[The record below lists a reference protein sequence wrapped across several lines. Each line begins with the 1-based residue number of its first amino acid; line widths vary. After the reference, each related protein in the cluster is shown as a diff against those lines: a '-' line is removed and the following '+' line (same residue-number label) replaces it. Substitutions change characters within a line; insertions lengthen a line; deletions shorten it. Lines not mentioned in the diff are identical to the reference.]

1 MSDTMTLG
9 RRRTVRFASE
19 VDRLIASRAAVE
31 NKSISDIIRV
41 SVWAGLH
48 TGEISAGNWII
59 SAAKKRSPRRASPE
73 RLAFRKRYQE
83 RHR

>member
-9 RRRTVRFASE
+9 KRRTVRFASE

-41 SVWAGLH
+41 SVLAGLH
-48 TGEISAGNWII
+48 TGEISAGDWVTGV
-59 SAAKKRSPRRASPE
+59 AKKSSPRPASPE
-73 RLAFRKRYQE
+73 RKAFRKRYQE
-83 RHR
+83 RHQ